1 MAVFAD
7 KKTQVEQQ
15 GDLEKFINRYELAGL
30 DDEDVEDL
38 IQIFKMKKFSFAQE
52 LIEQNFVIIK
62 LLNRMNKNIEDL
74 KNN

>member
-7 KKTQVEQQ
+7 KKTQAEKQ
-15 GDLEKFINRYELAGL
+15 GDLEKFIDRYELAGL

-38 IQIFKMKKFSFAQE
+38 IQIFKMKKFSFAQD

>member
-7 KKTQVEQQ
+7 KKTQAEKQ

-30 DDEDVEDL
+30 DDEDVEGL
-38 IQIFKMKKFSFAQE
+38 IQIFKMKKFSFAQD

-62 LLNRMNKNIEDL
+62 LLNRMKKNIEDL

>member
-15 GDLEKFINRYELAGL
+15 GDLEKFINRYELAWL
-30 DDEDVEDL
+30 DDEDAEEL
-38 IQIFKMKKFSFAQE
+38 IQIFKMKKFSFAQD

>member
-15 GDLEKFINRYELAGL
+15 GDLVKFIDRCELAGL

-38 IQIFKMKKFSFAQE
+38 IQIFKMKKFSFAQD

-62 LLNRMNKNIEDL
+62 LLNRVNKNIEDL

>member
-7 KKTQVEQQ
+7 KKTQAEKQ
-15 GDLEKFINRYELAGL
+15 GDLEKFIDRYELAGL
-30 DDEDVEDL
+30 DDEDVEEL
-38 IQIFKMKKFSFAQE
+38 IQIFKMKKFSFAQD

>member
-30 DDEDVEDL
+30 DDEDAEDL

>member
-15 GDLEKFINRYELAGL
+15 GDLEKFIDRCELAGL

-38 IQIFKMKKFSFAQE
+38 IQIFKMKKFSFAQD

>member
-30 DDEDVEDL
+30 DDENVEDL
-38 IQIFKMKKFSFAQE
+38 IQIFKMKKFSFAQD

>member
-15 GDLEKFINRYELAGL
+15 GDLVKFIDRCELAGL

-38 IQIFKMKKFSFAQE
+38 IQIFKMKKFSFAQD

>member
-15 GDLEKFINRYELAGL
+15 GDLEKFIDRYELAGL
-30 DDEDVEDL
+30 DDEDAEEL
-38 IQIFKMKKFSFAQE
+38 IQIFKMKKFSFAQD

>member
-1 MAVFAD
+1 MAVFAY
-7 KKTQVEQQ
+7 KKTQAEKQ
-15 GDLEKFINRYELAGL
+15 GDLEKFIDRYELAGL

-38 IQIFKMKKFSFAQE
+38 IEIFKMKKFSFAQD
-52 LIEQNFVIIK
+52 LIEQNIVIIK

>member
-15 GDLEKFINRYELAGL
+15 GDLEKLIDRYELAGL
-30 DDEDVEDL
+30 DDEDVEEL
-38 IQIFKMKKFSFAQE
+38 IQIFKMKKFSFAQD

>member
-15 GDLEKFINRYELAGL
+15 GDLERFINRYELAGL
-30 DDEDVEDL
+30 DDEDAEEL
-38 IQIFKMKKFSFAQE
+38 IQIFKIKKFSFAQD

>member
-15 GDLEKFINRYELAGL
+15 GDLEKFIDRYELAGL

-38 IQIFKMKKFSFAQE
+38 IQIFKMKKFSFAQD

>member
-30 DDEDVEDL
+30 DDEDVEEL
-38 IQIFKMKKFSFAQE
+38 IQIFKMKKFSFAQD

-62 LLNRMNKNIEDL
+62 LLNRMNKNIEYL

>member
-1 MAVFAD
+1 MAVFAY
-7 KKTQVEQQ
+7 KKTQAEKQ
-15 GDLEKFINRYELAGL
+15 GDLEKFIDRYELAGL

-38 IQIFKMKKFSFAQE
+38 IEIFKMKKFSFAQD

>member
-15 GDLEKFINRYELAGL
+15 GDLEEFINRYELAGL
-30 DDEDVEDL
+30 DDEDAEEL
-38 IQIFKMKKFSFAQE
+38 IQIFKMKKFSFAQD

>member
-30 DDEDVEDL
+30 DDEDVEEL
-38 IQIFKMKKFSFAQE
+38 IQIFKMKKFSFAQD

>member
-38 IQIFKMKKFSFAQE
+38 IQIFKMKKFSFAQD

>member
-30 DDEDVEDL
+30 DDEDAEEL
-38 IQIFKMKKFSFAQE
+38 IQIFKMKKFSFAQD

>member
-1 MAVFAD
+1 MAVFAY
-7 KKTQVEQQ
+7 KKTQVEKQ
-15 GDLEKFINRYELAGL
+15 GDLEKFIDRYELAGL

-38 IQIFKMKKFSFAQE
+38 IEIFKMKKFSFAQD

>member
-15 GDLEKFINRYELAGL
+15 GDLEKFIDRYELAGL
-30 DDEDVEDL
+30 DDEDVEEL
-38 IQIFKMKKFSFAQE
+38 IQIFKMKKFSFAQD

>member
-1 MAVFAD
+1 MTVFAD

-30 DDEDVEDL
+30 DDEDAEEL
-38 IQIFKMKKFSFAQE
+38 IQIFKMKKFSFAQD

>member
-30 DDEDVEDL
+30 DDEDAEDL
-38 IQIFKMKKFSFAQE
+38 IQIFKMKKFSFAQD